1 MMRMPMNKTA
11 MKNYGLYVLIAIF
24 AILLITLVYLY
35 YPGMRSQSCGS
46 VNHAA
51 PKPQAASSVY
61 RCRYVTAEPMAWIA
75 FFPPDWSAALS
86 SVVDSECPARCVRMQ
101 VTTILPSRC
110 SVAQRCEMPWRE
122 RPSVTGPTNA
132 AR

>member
-51 PKPQAASSVY
+51 PKPQAAAASG
-61 RCRYVTAEPMAWIA
+61 EPMAVIA
-75 FFPPDWSAALS
+75 PDPNS
-86 SVVDSECPARCVRMQ
+86 
-101 VTTILPSRC
+101 
-110 SVAQRCEMPWRE
+110 
-122 RPSVTGPTNA
+122 GN
-132 AR
+132 